1 MEMENNGSREEDRK
15 IRHLKMMV
23 DLGLAILRQER
34 LSRKEAEEIV
44 ESIRRSALRMFPGK
58 DATWE
63 IVYAPRFHRAI
74 EERWGK
80 GKTKEN

>member
-1 MEMENNGSREEDRK
+1 MEKNSPLEDENRK

-23 DLGLAILRQER
+23 NLGLALLRQER
-34 LSRKEAEEIV
+34 LSLKEAEQIV

-58 DATWE
+58 ESTWE
-63 IVYAPRFHRAI
+63 IVYAPRFRRAI

-80 GKTKEN
+80 STARES

>member
-1 MEMENNGSREEDRK
+1 MEKNSPVEDENRK

-23 DLGLAILRQER
+23 NLGLAVLRQER
-34 LSRKEAEEIV
+34 LSLREAEEIV

-58 DATWE
+58 ETTWE
-63 IVYAPRFHRAI
+63 IVYAPRFRRTI

-80 GKTKEN
+80 KKTQES